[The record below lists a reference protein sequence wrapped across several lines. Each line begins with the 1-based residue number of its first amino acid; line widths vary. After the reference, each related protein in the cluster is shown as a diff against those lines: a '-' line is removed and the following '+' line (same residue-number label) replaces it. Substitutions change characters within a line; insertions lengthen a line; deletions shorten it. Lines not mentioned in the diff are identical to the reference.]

1 MSFKYRIIDGE
12 IILCDYICQSI
23 SEFPTSVIIPELIN
37 NYPVTKISG
46 SLFAYKYPL
55 VEVVIPDSIKHMDY
69 YSFYDCKNLTAI
81 NGIKLERGINIINN
95 RFIFDCN
102 MVYKIAYC
110 ICNDYI
116 TIYGDDKMYF
126 INNRIFT
133 DNLTEII

>member
-1 MSFKYRIIDGE
+1 MQSFKYRIIDGE

-69 YSFYDCKNLTAI
+69 YSFYDCNNLTTI

-102 MVYKIAYC
+102 MVYLLRK
-110 ICNDYI
+110 
-116 TIYGDDKMYF
+116 KKK
-126 INNRIFT
+126 
-133 DNLTEII
+133 